1 MSPFCFKCE
10 PNASSRP
17 KLIRFGSYFRTSD
30 SKLIQRYRCKRCR
43 ATVSTASNSWRRY
56 LKSRRKDRLIVHLLC
71 SGVSQRRTAKI
82 LRLNRKTVVRK
93 FLMASLEANFEFRVS
108 NFRKI
113 RAHTVEFDDLETFEH
128 TKCKPLSVT
137 LAVEHGT
144 RRILGAQ
151 VSRMSAKGLLAKKA
165 RAKYG
170 YRIDERAK
178 GRRKLFEEIAPL
190 TKANGVLK
198 SDSNPHYR
206 ASVEKHFPEAKYL
219 QYLGKRGAT
228 TGQGELKK
236 VKFDPLFSLNHT
248 CAKLRA
254 DVNRLIRKTWCTT
267 KRSDRLQIHLILYAN
282 YHNKSVGLDSG

>member
-1 MSPFCFKCE
+1 MPPFCFKCE
-10 PNASSRP
+10 TNGSNRP

-30 SKLIQRYRCKRCR
+30 SKLVQRYRCSECKRTISS
-43 ATVSTASNSWRRY
+43 ATNAWRRY
-56 LKSRRKDRLIVHLLC
+56 QKSRRKDRLLVHLLC
-71 SGVSQRRTAKI
+71 SGVSQRRAARI
-82 LRLNRKTVVRK
+82 LKLNRKTVVRK
-93 FLMASLEANFEFRVS
+93 FLIASLEANFELRA
-108 NFRKI
+108 NNLRQR

-151 VSRMSAKGLLAKKA
+151 VSRMPAKGLLAHKA

-170 YRIDERAK
+170 FRLDERTR
-178 GRRKLFEEIAPL
+178 GRSKLFKEIDSL
-190 TKANGVLK
+190 IKETGTIK

-206 ASVEKHFPEAKYL
+206 PSVQKFFPNAKYL
-219 QYLGKRGAT
+219 QFLGKRGAI
-228 TGQGELKK
+228 TGQGELKR

-254 DVNRLIRKTWCTT
+254 DINRLIRKTWCTT
-267 KRSDRLQIHLILYAN
+267 KRADRLQMHLLLYAN
-282 YHNKSVGLDSG
+282 YHNNHLPLAPT